1 MPGGNMKRSA
11 KDQIK
16 GKLHEMKGQATEK
29 IGHLRGSRKLAAK
42 GQMEKLAGRV
52 QRKVGQIE
60 KMFGK

>member
-1 MPGGNMKRSA
+1 MKRSA

-29 IGHLRGSRKLAAK
+29 MGQIMGNRKLAAK
-42 GQMEKLAGRV
+42 GQMEKLAGTV
-52 QRKVGQIE
+52 QRKVGRIE